1 MRFCQATRLQY
12 LSGHVQLANQNA
24 LQQQHVDHKI
34 ANALL
39 KKGTRDTYKGTKRT
53 GLGQNALACALA
65 CKGGGHPMWMDP
77 RGRCPA
83 ARPAEQGSQRCLGSR
98 QTWRWSYLQRRS
110 VPADGVLGDSEVALF
125 VRLVHEDLLQHYDC
139 SDLQAAAQPPQL
151 SGAAPA
157 ALLTKRTQPRI
168 LSTQA
173 PRTTATANYFRSSTA
188 STRHSSGVRFPPR
201 RLPARTSPLGPGP
214 FRRNAVSPSSSP
226 RNCPSTRP
234 SASVTRARVLKSSAS
249 STAPRNARP
258 HDKTPLSEWR

>member
-83 ARPAEQGSQRCLGSR
+83 ARPAEEGSQRCLGSR

-139 SDLQAAAQPPQL
+139 SDLHAAAQPPQP
-151 SGAAPA
+151 SGSAVVL
-157 ALLTKRTQPRI
+157 LLTWPYAGSQDNGN
-168 LSTQA
+168 S
-173 PRTTATANYFRSSTA
+173 NSFFRSSTA
-188 STRHSSGVRFPPR
+188 STKHSNGVRHPLALRTSSPIGPADSPIPTQR
-201 RLPARTSPLGPGP
+201 RLTQQLS
-214 FRRNAVSPSSSP
+214 VH
-226 RNCPSTRP
+226 RP
-234 SASVTRARVLKSSAS
+234 QFKALCQRCAGSRFEEQRQLHL
-249 STAPRNARP
+249 PQ
-258 HDKTPLSEWR
+258 